1 MIVITDAG
9 PVTEEFLHVTYD
21 YEFRTYTGC
30 RLAGSADASRMGQRG
45 MFTAMPPGVGLLI
58 RCTQE

>member
-1 MIVITDAG
+1 MMTMTDAG

-30 RLAGSADASRMGQRG
+30 RLAGSADAAQMAHSGL
-45 MFTAMPPGVGLLI
+45 FAALPPGVGLMI
-58 RCTQE
+58 HCAQE